1 MCPCECHEGD
11 DADYR
16 VEVMMGDGGDCHD
29 HESRC
34 CCVVDDYLN

>member
-11 DADYR
+11 DGDYK
-16 VEVMMGDGGDCHD
+16 VEVMMGDCHD

-34 CCVVDDYLN
+34 CCIVDDYLN

>member
-1 MCPCECHEGD
+1 MCPCECREGD
-11 DADYR
+11 DGDYR
-16 VEVMMGDGGDCHD
+16 VEVMGDGGDCHD